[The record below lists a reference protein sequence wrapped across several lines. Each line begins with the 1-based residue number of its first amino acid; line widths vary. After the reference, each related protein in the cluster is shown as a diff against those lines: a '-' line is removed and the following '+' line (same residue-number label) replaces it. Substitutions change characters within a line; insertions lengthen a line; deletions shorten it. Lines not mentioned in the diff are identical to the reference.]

1 MPNRTHGRA
10 PERSLQQPQA
20 AASSIEPVRA
30 AASLSALDTSGTLSS
45 SPVNGNSR
53 LGAA

>member
-10 PERSLQQPQA
+10 PERSLQRPQA
-20 AASSIEPVRA
+20 AARDAEPARA
-30 AASLSALDTSGTLSS
+30 AASLRALDTSGTHSS
-45 SPVNGNSR
+45 SPVNGNSL